1 MFVIMMGEDEK
12 KFGRQS
18 NAGDE
23 QIFYLLVID
32 DRRLYLLYLYYIHY
46 QQSMYP
52 VHLFLLTNIL

>member
-1 MFVIMMGEDEK
+1 MMGGDEK
-12 KFGRQS
+12 IFGRQS
-18 NAGDE
+18 NAGSE